1 MEINFYCTDI
11 DFNFKK
17 SLPLRNTIKSI
28 VTDVKKNIGI
38 INIIFTSDNYL
49 LEINK
54 KYLEHYYLTDVITF
68 ADNLKDYINGDIY
81 ISIDTVKTN
90 SINYSNNNFEKE
102 LNRVIIHGVL
112 HLIGFTDKNDVEKGI
127 MRKKED
133 YYLGKI
139 EE

>member
-1 MEINFYCTDI
+1 MEINFYSTDI

-54 KYLEHYYLTDVITF
+54 KYLEHYYFTDVITF
-68 ADNLKDYINGDIY
+68 ANNLKDYINGDIY
-81 ISIDTVKTN
+81 ISIDTVKSN
-90 SINYSNNNFEKE
+90 SIDYSSNNFERE

-112 HLIGFTDKNDVEKGI
+112 HLIGYTDKNDVEKGI

-133 YYLGKI
+133 YYLERI
-139 EE
+139 

>member
-139 EE
+139 ED